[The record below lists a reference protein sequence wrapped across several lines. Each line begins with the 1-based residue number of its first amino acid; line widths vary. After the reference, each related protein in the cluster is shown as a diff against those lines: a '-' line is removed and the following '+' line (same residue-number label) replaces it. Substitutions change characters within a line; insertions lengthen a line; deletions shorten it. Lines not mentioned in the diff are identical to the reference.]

1 MDILAVK
8 KSYARWAPIYD
19 LTFGAITNQG
29 RRRTVSYINAR
40 GGDVL
45 EVGVGT
51 GLSLPYYSDNVDVTG
66 VDYSREMLEK
76 ARKKQHDLKL
86 APVKKLLEM
95 DARKMTFADAS
106 FDTVTAM
113 HILSVVP
120 DPEQVMAE
128 IARVLKPGGQV
139 VIVNHFARK
148 IGFLAF
154 AEKICAPLY
163 NLLGWHSDFDKA
175 TIMGQDSLFVQQE
188 QSFPPCGMMTFLVL
202 EKRAD

>member
-19 LTFGAITNQG
+19 LTFGAITNHG
-29 RRRTVSYINAR
+29 RRRVVSYINTR
-40 GGDVL
+40 GGTVL

-51 GLSLPYYSDNVDVTG
+51 GLSLRNYSDNVDVTG

-76 ARKKQHDLKL
+76 ARKRQQDLAL

-95 DARKMTFADAS
+95 DARKMSFADNS

-139 VIVNHFARK
+139 VIANHFAHK
-148 IGFLAF
+148 TGFWAF
-154 AEKICAPLY
+154 AGKVCAPLY
-163 NLLGWHSDFDKA
+163 NLLGWHSDFDIA
-175 TIMGQDSLFVQQE
+175 TIMGQDSLLVKQKH
-188 QSFPPCGMMTFLVL
+188 SFPPFGMMTFLVL